1 MKKHS
6 PLSKKDRKK
15 EEEEEEEEGEREREK
30 GGEIH
35 AIAKLSIHAFH
46 SEM

>member
-1 MKKHS
+1 VKKHS
-6 PLSKKDRKK
+6 PVKEREREREREKKKK
-15 EEEEEEEEGEREREK
+15 GREREK
-30 GGEIH
+30 GGDIH